1 MAVATG
7 AAAIIGQRP
16 GMKRNK
22 LLAGFSLSKRA
33 PQAAPEAFFPEMFTW
48 SCMNHRTVKLGAV
61 KLVLFSAGLF
71 VLFSFS
77 PAAHAQSAKHW
88 FKQGQDAEAKD
99 DFETAYE
106 DYYKAFQKDAKDL
119 RYKTAYERSR
129 FPAAAAHVKQGEKL
143 RDQGDNTGALTEFL
157 HALEI
162 DPSNELAQ
170 QEIQAT
176 REKMNAPP
184 NQETSLSPN
193 ANPAFNDIGGPPQLK
208 PISNEPLTIHSV
220 EDSKIVY
227 QTVGK
232 LAGINVLFDPDYT
245 SKRIQVDLAN
255 VDLYVALRIIG
266 TISGTFWRPITGNT
280 IFVAQN
286 NRGKRAEL
294 DEQAVQTFYLTNVSQ
309 QQDLNDVQ
317 TALRNV
323 FTAGHLYAVPSQNA
337 IIMRGT
343 PDELLLA
350 QKLIN
355 DLDKARPEVVIDVA
369 VMEVNRD
376 KTRQIGIQ
384 LPQTA
389 TINFQQSNAN
399 SSSSSSSSSSTST
412 SSTTSGL
419 TLNDLAH
426 LNATNFAVTIGQ
438 AQANLLLT
446 DSDSKILQNPRI
458 RASDN
463 QEATLKIGEKYPV
476 ATGSY
481 QTGAATAI
489 VSSLVNTQFQYMD
502 VGVNI
507 TMKPQIHYDR
517 DVTVKMKI
525 EVSTIGPVLN
535 LGGVSEP
542 VILNNSAE
550 ETIRLKEGEASIIGG
565 ILTKSNNRSLSGTPG
580 LAELPILRYIFGSE
594 TRETQDDEIV
604 FLVVPHVVRAA
615 QISPL
620 NTRQIDTGT
629 TNSIELRRIQ
639 APATPPQA
647 TPAVAQP
654 NVSSAGTVQGQT
666 AQAAATAAI
675 GQMRQQADA
684 GAPVRLLLA
693 APPAPQKV
701 GATFQVPVTLS
712 GGQDVFSVPLQ
723 MQYDNAKLSLINVDV
738 GNFLGKDGQAV
749 ALVHRDDGNG
759 GVTISASRPPGTKG
773 VNGDGSVIVLT
784 FQAKAAGDASVAIS
798 RPVVRNSSQQAM
810 PATGS
815 QAVVHVQ

>member
-1 MAVATG
+1 M
-7 AAAIIGQRP
+7 
-16 GMKRNK
+16 
-22 LLAGFSLSKRA
+22 
-33 PQAAPEAFFPEMFTW
+33 
-48 SCMNHRTVKLGAV
+48 
-61 KLVLFSAGLF
+61 
-71 VLFSFS
+71 
-77 PAAHAQSAKHW
+77 
-88 FKQGQDAEAKD
+88 
-99 DFETAYE
+99 
-106 DYYKAFQKDAKDL
+106 
-119 RYKTAYERSR
+119 
-129 FPAAAAHVKQGEKL
+129 
-143 RDQGDNTGALTEFL
+143 
-157 HALEI
+157 
-162 DPSNELAQ
+162 
-170 QEIQAT
+170 
-176 REKMNAPP
+176 
-184 NQETSLSPN
+184 
-193 ANPAFNDIGGPPQLK
+193 
-208 PISNEPLTIHSV
+208 
-220 EDSKIVY
+220 
-227 QTVGK
+227 
-232 LAGINVLFDPDYT
+232 
-245 SKRIQVDLAN
+245 
-255 VDLYVALRIIG
+255 
-266 TISGTFWRPITGNT
+266 
-280 IFVAQN
+280 
-286 NRGKRAEL
+286 
-294 DEQAVQTFYLTNVSQ
+294 
-309 QQDLNDVQ
+309 Q

-323 FTAGHLYAVPSQNA
+323 FTTAKLYAVPSQNA

-399 SSSSSSSSSSTST
+399 STTTSSSSTSSSST
-412 SSTTSGL
+412 SSTSSSTSTTGGL

-438 AQANLLLT
+438 ATANLLLT
-446 DSDSKILQNPRI
+446 DSDTKILQNPRI

-489 VSSLVNTQFQYMD
+489 VSSLVNTQFQYLD

-525 EVSTIGPVLN
+525 EVSTIGPILN

-565 ILTKSNNRSLSGTPG
+565 ILTKSTSKSLTGWPG
-580 LAELPILRYIFGSE
+580 LAELPILKYIFGSE
-594 TRETQDDEIV
+594 TNEVQDDEIV

-620 NTRQIDTGT
+620 NTREIDTGT

-639 APATPPQA
+639 APAVPPLP
-647 TPAVAQP
+647 TPAAAPTGGQASGQSVP
-654 NVSSAGTVQGQT
+654 GQT
-666 AQAAATAAI
+666 AEQAAANAVNQMQTAANT
-675 GQMRQQADA
+675 
-684 GAPVRLLLA
+684 APVNLQLA

-701 GATFQVPVTLS
+701 GGSFQVAVNLS

-723 MQYDNAKLSLINVDV
+723 MQYDNSRLSLINVDL
-738 GNFLGKDGQAV
+738 GTFLGKDGQTV
-749 ALVHRDDGNG
+749 ALVHRDDGSG
-759 GVTISASRPPGTKG
+759 GVTVSTSRPPGVGG
-773 VNGDGSVIVLT
+773 VSGGGSVVLLT
-784 FQAKAAGDASVAIS
+784 FQAKAPGDASITITK
-798 RPVVRNSSQQAM
+798 PVVRNSAQQSV

>member
-1 MAVATG
+1 MNNRA
-7 AAAIIGQRP
+7 
-16 GMKRNK
+16 MK
-22 LLAGFSLSKRA
+22 LALFPLVLTVVFGFSV
-33 PQAAPEAFFPEMFTW
+33 T
-48 SCMNHRTVKLGAV
+48 
-61 KLVLFSAGLF
+61 
-71 VLFSFS
+71 
-77 PAAHAQSAKHW
+77 AHAQSAKSL
-88 FKQGQDAEAKD
+88 FKQGETAEAKD
-99 DFETAYE
+99 DVETAYE
-106 DYYKAFQKDAKDL
+106 DYYKAFQKDPKNL
-119 RYKTAYERSR
+119 RYKTAYERTR
-129 FPAAAAHVKQGEKL
+129 FSAAASHIHRGQKL

-170 QEIQAT
+170 QEIRAT
-176 REKMNAPP
+176 RDKINAPP
-184 NQETSLSPN
+184 NQESSLPLN
-193 ANPAFNDIGGPPQLK
+193 ANPALNDISGPPQLT
-208 PISNEPLTIHSV
+208 PLSNEPLTIHSV

-232 LAGINVLFDPDYT
+232 LAGINVLFDPEYT
-245 SKRIQVDLAN
+245 SKRIQVDLTN
-255 VDLYVALRIIG
+255 VPLYDALRIVG
-266 TISGTFWRPITGNT
+266 TISGTFWRPITANT

-323 FTAGHLYAVPSQNA
+323 FTTAKLYAVPSQNA

-399 SSSSSSSSSSTST
+399 QSSTSSSSSSSSSGTST
-412 SSTTSGL
+412 PSTTGGL

-438 AQANLLLT
+438 AQVNLLLS
-446 DSDSKILQNPRI
+446 DSDTKLLQNPRI
-458 RASDN
+458 RASDG
-463 QEATLKIGEKYPV
+463 QQATLKIGEKLPV

-489 VSSLVNTQFQYMD
+489 VSSLVNTQFQYLD

-507 TMKPQIHYDR
+507 DMKPVVHYDR
-517 DVTVKMKI
+517 DVTIKLKI
-525 EVSTIGPVLN
+525 EVSSQAGTVN
-535 LGGVSEP
+535 LGGINEP
-542 VILNNSAE
+542 IIKNDSTE
-550 ETIRLKEGEASIIGG
+550 QTIRLKEGEASILGG
-565 ILTKSNNRSLSGTPG
+565 ILTKSDNRSLSGTPG

-594 TRETQDDEIV
+594 TREVQDDEIV
-604 FLVVPHVVRAA
+604 FLVIPHVVRAA

-620 NTRQIDTGT
+620 NTRQIDSGT
-629 TNSIELRRIQ
+629 TNTIELRRTQ
-639 APATPPQA
+639 APATPPQ
-647 TPAVAQP
+647 PAAPSGAPAPTQGVP
-654 NVSSAGTVQGQT
+654 GQT
-666 AQAAATAAI
+666 APQAAANAVT
-675 GQMRQQADA
+675 QMQQQANA
-684 GAPVRLLLA
+684 GAPVSFQLA
-693 APPAPQKV
+693 APPEPQKV
-701 GATFQVPVTLS
+701 GSSFQVAVGLS

-723 MQYDNAKLSLINVDV
+723 MQYDTSKLSLINVDL
-738 GNFLGKDGQAV
+738 GTFLGKDGQTV
-749 ALVHRDDGNG
+749 ALVHRDDNGN
-759 GVTISASRPPGTKG
+759 VTISASRPPGVAG
-773 VNGDGSVIVLT
+773 VSGAGSVVVLT
-784 FQAKAAGDASVAIS
+784 FQAKAAGDASVALT
-798 RPVVRNSSQQAM
+798 RPVVRNSTQQVVQGV
-810 PATGS
+810 GS

>member
-1 MAVATG
+1 
-7 AAAIIGQRP
+7 
-16 GMKRNK
+16 
-22 LLAGFSLSKRA
+22 
-33 PQAAPEAFFPEMFTW
+33 
-48 SCMNHRTVKLGAV
+48 MNHRAVKLGAV
-61 KLVLFSAGLF
+61 KLVLLSIGFF
-71 VLFSFS
+71 VLFGTSVT
-77 PAAHAQSAKHW
+77 AHAQSASHW
-88 FKQGQDAEAKD
+88 YKQGQNAEAKED
-99 DFETAYE
+99 IVTAYE
-106 DYYKAFQKDAKDL
+106 DFQKAFQKEPKNL
-119 RYKTAYERSR
+119 RYKTSYERTR
-129 FPAAAAHVKQGEKL
+129 FPAAAAYVKHGEKL

-162 DPSNELAQ
+162 DPGNELAQ

-176 REKMNAPP
+176 REKINAPP
-184 NQETSLSPN
+184 NQESSLSPN
-193 ANPAFNDIGGPPQLK
+193 ANPAFTNIGGPPELK

-245 SKRIQVDLAN
+245 SKRIQVDLTN
-255 VDLYVALRIIG
+255 VDLYDALRIIG
-266 TISGTFWRPITGNT
+266 TISGTFWRPITNNT

-323 FTAGHLYAVPSQNA
+323 FTTAKLYAVPSQSA

-350 QKLIN
+350 QKLID
-355 DLDKARPEVVIDVA
+355 DLDKARPEVVIDIA

-399 SSSSSSSSSSTST
+399 TSSTST
-412 SSTTSGL
+412 SSSSSTTTGTSTSSGL

-438 AQANLLLT
+438 AQANLLLN
-446 DSDSKILQNPRI
+446 DSDTKVLQNPRL
-458 RASDN
+458 RASDG
-463 QEATLKIGEKYPV
+463 QQATLKIGERVPV

-489 VSSLVNTQFQYMD
+489 VSSLVNTQFQYLD

-507 TMKPQIHYDR
+507 DMKPTVHYDR
-517 DVTVKMKI
+517 DVTIKMKI
-525 EVSTIGPVLN
+525 EVSNTNGVVN
-535 LGGVSEP
+535 LGGISEP
-542 VILNNSAE
+542 IITQRTSDQ
-550 ETIRLKEGEASIIGG
+550 TIRLKEGEASILGG
-565 ILTKSNNRSLSGTPG
+565 ILTKQDNRSLTGWPW
-580 LAELPILRYIFGSE
+580 LAELPILRYVFGSDTHE
-594 TRETQDDEIV
+594 VQDDEIV
-604 FLVVPHVVRAA
+604 FLVIPHVIRAE

-639 APATPPQA
+639 AAAPPPGSPPGSPPTAQA
-647 TPAVAQP
+647 DGHPVIP
-654 NVSSAGTVQGQT
+654 GQT
-666 AQAAATAAI
+666 AQGAAASAL
-675 GQMRQQADA
+675 GQMQQQANA
-684 GAPVRLLLA
+684 GAPVDLQLTS
-693 APPAPQKV
+693 PTTPQKV
-701 GATFQVPVTLS
+701 GGSFQMAVNLS

-723 MQYDNAKLSLINVDV
+723 LQYDSSKLSLINVDL

-759 GVTISASRPPGTKG
+759 GVAISASRPPGSAG
-773 VNGDGSVIVLT
+773 VSGAGSVVLLT
-784 FQAKAAGDASVAIS
+784 FQAKAPGDASVAIT
-798 RPVVRNSSQQAM
+798 RPVVRNSAQQAVE
-810 PATGS
+810 AKGS

>member
-1 MAVATG
+1 
-7 AAAIIGQRP
+7 
-16 GMKRNK
+16 
-22 LLAGFSLSKRA
+22 
-33 PQAAPEAFFPEMFTW
+33 
-48 SCMNHRTVKLGAV
+48 MNYRAV
-61 KLVLFSAGLF
+61 KLALFFLGLNVF
-71 VLFSFS
+71 VGSFA
-77 PAAHAQSAKHW
+77 AAHAQSAGHW
-88 FKQGQDAEAKD
+88 FKQGQNAEARED
-99 DFETAYE
+99 VETAFE
-106 DYYKAFQKDAKDL
+106 DYYKAFQKDPKDL
-119 RYKTAYERSR
+119 RYKTAYERLR
-129 FPAAAAHVKQGEKL
+129 FPAAATHVKRGEKL
-143 RDQGDNTGALTEFL
+143 RVQGDNTGALTEFL

-176 REKMNAPP
+176 REKINAPP
-184 NQETSLSPN
+184 NQEASLSPN
-193 ANPAFNDIGGPPQLK
+193 ANPALDDIGGPPQLK
-208 PISNEPLTIHSV
+208 PLSNEPITLHMV
-220 EDSKIVY
+220 EDSKVVY

-232 LAGINVLFDPDYT
+232 AAGINVLFDPDYT
-245 SKRIQVDLAN
+245 SKRVQVDLTN
-255 VDLYVALRIIG
+255 VSLYDALRIIG
-266 TISGTFWRPITGNT
+266 TISGTFWRPITANT

-323 FTAGHLYAVPSQNA
+323 FTTAKLYAVPSQSA

-355 DLDKARPEVVIDVA
+355 DLDKARSEVVVDVA

-389 TINFQQSNAN
+389 TINFQSSTATN
-399 SSSSSSSSSSTST
+399 SSSSSNNNSSGSSSSGTG
-412 SSTTSGL
+412 TTSGL

-426 LNATNFAVTIGQ
+426 LNSTNFAVTVGQ

-458 RASDN
+458 RASDG

-489 VSSLVNTQFQYMD
+489 VSSLVNTQFQYLD

-517 DVTVKMKI
+517 DVTMKMKI
-525 EVSTIGPVLN
+525 EVSTIGPILN

-594 TRETQDDEIV
+594 TREVQDNEIV
-604 FLVVPHVVRAA
+604 FLVIPHVVRAA
-615 QISPL
+615 LISPL
-620 NTRQIDTGT
+620 NTRQIDSGT
-629 TNSIELRRIQ
+629 TNTIELRRIQ
-639 APATPPQA
+639 APVTPPS
-647 TPAVAQP
+647 PAVPGAP
-654 NVSSAGTVQGQT
+654 VSAAPGTQGIRAQT
-666 AQAAATAAI
+666 AEGAAATALN
-675 GQMRQQADA
+675 QMQQAANA
-684 GAPVRLLLA
+684 GAPVSLQLA
-693 APPAPQKV
+693 APPIPQKV
-701 GATFQVPVTLS
+701 GGSFQVVVNLA

-723 MQYDNAKLSLINVDV
+723 LQYDSSKLSLINVDL
-738 GNFLGKDGQAV
+738 GNFLGKDGQTV
-749 ALVHRDDGNG
+749 ALVHRDDGSG
-759 GVTISASRPPGTKG
+759 GVTISASRPPGVAG
-773 VNGDGSVIVLT
+773 VSGAGSVVMLT
-784 FQAKAAGDASVAIS
+784 FQAKAAGDASVAIT
-798 RPVVRNSSQQAM
+798 RPVVRNSAQQAM
-810 PATGS
+810 PAVGS